1 MAPASVSWKGI
12 GNDNDI
18 RVMLESLPID
28 AYLDAIVGRLRER
41 RAVVIT
47 AAPGAGK
54 TTRVPPALVGDGP
67 VILLQ
72 PRRVAARAIAR
83 RIAHERNWTIGRE
96 IGWHVRFERQFS
108 KDTRLL
114 VATEGVL
121 TARLQQDPMIADFRT
136 IVIDEF
142 HERSIHADLALALAR
157 EAWRAR
163 DDLRIVVMSATL
175 DAGAVAAFLDDCP
188 VIDVPGRTF
197 PLDIQYRPAASIE
210 DAILDVRS
218 RSAEGAVL
226 AFLPGAPEIRRAAER
241 LAPKLAHR
249 SIDVLPLH
257 GGLDA
262 DEQDAAIRAS
272 SRPRVILATNLAE
285 TTVTVPDV
293 TIVVDTG
300 LHKVAR
306 YDPARAIDSLDTER
320 VSQDAADQRAGR
332 AGRVRAGTVVRLWD
346 ARDRLRPHREPE
358 IARVD
363 LAAVVLDLVA
373 WGAALSTFEWFEAP
387 PAHAVDAAIELLRR
401 LEALDDAG
409 RLTPTGRQLIRLPI
423 HPRLGR
429 IVIAAEGSRQ
439 AALAVALLSERHAA
453 PPARGA
459 TSCDLLAL
467 VEREP
472 ELPPHVTRVAREIG
486 DAYRRATS
494 EAPSTRTTDVEF
506 RRAVLAGYPDRV
518 ARRRSAKGDR
528 LVLASGTG
536 AKLGR
541 ESGVHDAE
549 WLVAVDVTA
558 GTAPGAEAL
567 VRIATR
573 IEREWLRAT
582 SSDIRHEMTDG
593 VVRAWRADRYDEL
606 TLGEQPA
613 PVDPEIAADMVA
625 SAYIA
630 RGPTEEDERCLNR
643 LRFAGLAEGRPFEML
658 VREAARGVTRLD
670 DVRLR
675 VPLPPDLLR
684 RLERDAPEFLSLPAG
699 RRTPLRYRD
708 DGRVVASV
716 KLQHVFGLRET
727 PRLGPRQ
734 IAVTFE
740 LLAPNGRPAQVTSD
754 LASFWKTGYPVVR
767 RELRARYPK
776 HAWPESV

>member
-1 MAPASVSWKGI
+1 MIMTSSM
-12 GNDNDI
+12 
-18 RVMLESLPID
+18 RLEPLPID
-28 AYLDAIVGRLRER
+28 AHLDAIAGRVRER
-41 RAVVIT
+41 RAVVVT

-54 TTRVPPALVGDGP
+54 TTRVPPALVEDGP

-83 RIAHERNWTIGRE
+83 RIAHERDWTIGRQ

-121 TARLQQDPMIADFRT
+121 TARLQQDPMLADFRT
-136 IVIDEF
+136 VVIDEF

-163 DDLRIVVMSATL
+163 NDLRIVVMSATL
-175 DAGAVAAFLDDCP
+175 DAGAVAAFLGDCP
-188 VIDVPGRTF
+188 VIEVPGRTF
-197 PLDIQYRPAASIE
+197 PLEIQYRTAVPIE
-210 DAILDVRS
+210 DAVADVRGQ
-218 RSAEGAVL
+218 SAEGAVL
-226 AFLPGAPEIRRAAER
+226 VFLPGAGEIRRAAER
-241 LAPKLAHR
+241 LAPKLARHP
-249 SIDVLPLH
+249 IDVLALH

-262 DEQDAAIRAS
+262 DEQDAAIRPSVRA
-272 SRPRVILATNLAE
+272 RVILATNLAE

-293 TIVVDTG
+293 TVVVDTG

-306 YDPARAIDSLDTER
+306 YDPSRAIDSLDTER

-363 LAAVVLDLVA
+363 LAAVVLDLAA
-373 WGAALSTFEWFEAP
+373 WGAAPSTFEWFEP
-387 PAHAVDAAIELLRR
+387 PPPHAVDAAIELLRR
-401 LEALDDAG
+401 LEAIDAAG
-409 RLTPTGRQLIRLPI
+409 RLTPTGDQLVRLPI
-423 HPRLGR
+423 HPRLGG
-429 IVIAAEGSRQ
+429 ILLAAGGSRQ
-439 AALAVALLSERHAA
+439 AALAAALLSERHAA
-453 PPARGA
+453 PPTRGA
-459 TSCDLLAL
+459 TSCDLFAA
-467 VEREP
+467 VEREQ
-472 ELPPHVTRVAREIG
+472 ELPPHVSRVAREIG
-486 DAYRRATS
+486 EAFRRATGES
-494 EAPSTRTTDVEF
+494 PATRANEAEF

-518 ARRRSAKGDR
+518 ARRRSPKGDR

-573 IEREWLRAT
+573 IEREWLQTT
-582 SSDIRHEMTDG
+582 SSEVRHEMTDG

-606 TLGEQPA
+606 TLGEQAA
-613 PVDPEIAADMVA
+613 PVDPEIAAEMVA

-630 RGPTEEDERCLNR
+630 RGASEDDERWLNR
-643 LRFAGLAEGRPFEML
+643 RRFAGLAEDQPLETL
-658 VREAARGVTRLD
+658 VREAARGVTRLA

-675 VPLPPDLLR
+675 AQLPPELSR

-699 RRTPLRYRD
+699 RRTPLHYRS

-727 PRLGPRQ
+727 PRIGPRHTP
-734 IAVTFE
+734 VTFE

-754 LASFWKTGYPVVR
+754 LASFWRTGYPVVR

-776 HAWPESV
+776 HAWPERV